1 MRLKNKKAFTM
12 IELVFVIVIIGV
24 LSAIAIPKLG
34 ATVNLAYI
42 SKGKNTLAIVR
53 SALSTERQKSILRGS
68 FASVTIYNAPGRVF
82 TRFTDVNGSRILN
95 NDLPSCA
102 DIGCWSV
109 AGTTEIIYT
118 FHRDASTNCT
128 YKLKSNRFVDT
139 TPSPGCTEL
148 EE

>member
-24 LSAIAIPKLG
+24 LSAIAIPKFG
-34 ATVNLAYI
+34 ATAKLAYM

-68 FASVTIYNAPGRVF
+68 FTPVTIYNASGRVF
-82 TRFTDVNGSRILN
+82 TRFTDENGSRILD
-95 NDLPSCA
+95 NDLPSCI
-102 DIGCWSV
+102 DIGCWSTSDNV
-109 AGTTEIIYT
+109 NYT
-118 FHRDASTNCT
+118 FYRDASTNCT
-128 YKLKSNRFVDT
+128 YRLESNRFVDKT
-139 TPSPGCTEL
+139 SSPGCTEL